1 MRVRAAL
8 AASLLALALV
18 ASVTP
23 AATAQSFGQA
33 GRDAAYGD
41 LLRQSEALAAIE
53 PTDADRRQLMR
64 ATAVT
69 LAERLKRFVI
79 AETEE
84 RADDKVIP
92 PPAAGLRPGEGED
105 EGPRAPGDEREEV
118 SDIPNPWFARY
129 ATEARRELRALI
141 ADLDSGQA
149 AAADLMLKADTVN
162 LLLRDLARPPEG

>member
-1 MRVRAAL
+1 MSLRAAL
-8 AASLLALALV
+8 AASLLALALLAPAV
-18 ASVTP
+18 HAP
-23 AATAQSFGQA
+23 AAFAQT
-33 GRDAAYGD
+33 GRDAAYGE

-84 RADDKVIP
+84 RDDDKVVP
-92 PPAAGLRPGEGED
+92 PPDASLRPGEGAD
-105 EGPRAPGDEREEV
+105 ERPRAPGDEREDV

-141 ADLDSGQA
+141 AELDGGQA

-162 LLLRDLARPPEG
+162 LLLRDLARPPEE